1 MKTRAV
7 NKYLYSNYLKKA
19 EELMETA
26 KDAYMKER
34 WNATV
39 INCIHSAIS
48 ASDALL
54 VFFKEI
60 RSAGES
66 HEDVIFL
73 LRTLGFDKGEIN
85 NKTRQ
90 LQRLLGI
97 KNTAEYEE
105 KLMSQQD
112 ADNSLKDTE
121 RFVGWVKEKLGVT

>member
-26 KDAYMKER
+26 KDAYIKER

-60 RSAGES
+60 RSAGDS
-66 HEDVIFL
+66 HEDVISL
-73 LRTLGFDKGEIN
+73 LRTLGFDKDEIN

-105 KLMSQQD
+105 KIMSQQD
-112 ADNSLKDTE
+112 ADSSLKDTE
-121 RFVGWVKEKLGVT
+121 RFVGWVKEKLGK

>member
-1 MKTRAV
+1 
-7 NKYLYSNYLKKA
+7 
-19 EELMETA
+19 META
-26 KDAYMKER
+26 KDAYIKER

-60 RSAGES
+60 RSAGDS
-66 HEDVIFL
+66 HEDVISL
-73 LRTLGFDKGEIN
+73 LRTLGFDKDEIN

-105 KLMSQQD
+105 KIMSQQD
-112 ADNSLKDTE
+112 ADSSLKDTE
-121 RFVGWVKEKLGVT
+121 RFVGWVKEKLGK